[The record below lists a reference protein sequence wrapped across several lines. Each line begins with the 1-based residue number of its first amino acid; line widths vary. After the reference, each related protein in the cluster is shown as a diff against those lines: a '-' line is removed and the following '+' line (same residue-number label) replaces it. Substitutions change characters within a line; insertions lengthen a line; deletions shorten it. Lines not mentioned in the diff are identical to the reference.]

1 MRSVPVISNSRSVV
15 HAPKAMVATSQP
27 LATSAALAVLRD
39 GGSAVDAALCANA
52 VLGVVEPTGCGIGGD
67 LMAIV
72 HDPKGRATVGF
83 NGSGRSPVALTRAVL
98 EERGVS
104 AIPAR
109 GGLSVSVPGC
119 VDGWCALHARFGILP
134 LARILEPA
142 IGYARE
148 GFPLSPVIA
157 DEWAVGLASLKQY
170 QAFVDQF
177 AHDGHAPLAGH
188 TFRRPGLADV
198 LERIAEQGRAAF
210 YEGEV
215 AQAIERAVGADGG
228 KLSTGDLTDHAGE
241 WVEPLRTTYRELEV
255 FELPGNTQGPTAL
268 EMLALLEHFDVASFD
283 FQGTDHVH
291 LLTEIKKLA
300 FADRA
305 RFIGDPGHPTSS
317 GSAGDGSIV
326 LDPAYIAERAA
337 RVSMERAAVEVPSG
351 APLVAQGD
359 TVTLAVG
366 DETGQM
372 VSLIQSNF
380 RGFGSGIAPSGLGF
394 VLQNRGEL
402 FDLSAGAGANA
413 YAPGKRPF
421 HTIIPGFAK
430 RAGESYLAFGVMG
443 GDTQP
448 QAHAQVLS
456 NLVDFGLD
464 LQGAGDA
471 PRWVHLGEASPVD
484 TPAGGG
490 VEGVGELVLETG
502 LSADV
507 ARELEGR
514 GHRVTAEAPRRSGH
528 FGGYQAV
535 ARSSSTESA
544 KRVYSGG
551 SDVRKDGTAAGF

>member
-1 MRSVPVISNSRSVV
+1 MRSAPVVQNSRSVV
-15 HAPKAMVATSQP
+15 HAPHAMVATSQP

-72 HDPKGRATVGF
+72 HDPKERAVVGF
-83 NGSGRSPVALTRAVL
+83 NGSGRSPLALTRAVL
-98 EERGVS
+98 EERGVT

-109 GGLSVSVPGC
+109 GGLAVSVPGC
-119 VDGWCALHARFGILP
+119 VDGWCALHERFGVLP
-134 LARILEPA
+134 LARVLEPA

-157 DEWAVGLASLKQY
+157 HEWAAGLANLKQY
-170 QAFVDQF
+170 QSFTDQF
-177 AHDGHAPLAGH
+177 AQDGKAPLPGR
-188 TFRRPGLADV
+188 TFVRRGLADV
-198 LERIAEQGRAAF
+198 LQRIAEQGRAAF
-210 YEGEV
+210 YEGDV
-215 AQAIERAVGADGG
+215 ARAIERAVGADGG
-228 KLSTGDLTDHAGE
+228 LLSMRDLADHAGE
-241 WVEPLRTTYRELEV
+241 WVEPLCVTYRDLKV
-255 FELPGNTQGPTAL
+255 YELPGNTQGPTAL
-268 EMLALLEHFDVASFD
+268 EMLALLEHFDVASLD
-283 FQGTDHVH
+283 FQSADHVH
-291 LLTEIKKLA
+291 LFTEIKKLA

-305 RFIGDPGHPTSS
+305 RFIGDSSHPTSS

-326 LDPAYIAERAA
+326 LDPGYVAERA
-337 RVSMERAAVEVPSG
+337 RLVSMERAAVEVPSG

-366 DETGQM
+366 DAGGQM

-402 FDLSAGAGANA
+402 FDLSPGAGANA

-430 RAGESYLAFGVMG
+430 RGGESYLAFGVMG

-464 LQGAGDA
+464 LQAAGDV
-471 PRWVHLGEASPVD
+471 PRWVHLGEASPTD

-490 VEGVGELVLETG
+490 IEGVGELVLETG
-502 LSADV
+502 IDAEV
-507 ARELEGR
+507 ARGLEAR
-514 GHRVTAEAPRRSGH
+514 GHRVRADAQRRSGH

-535 ARSSSTESA
+535 ARSSTTESS

-551 SDVRKDGTAAGF
+551 SDVRKDGNAAGF